1 MWTSDNNNILILI
14 NWASLGSVGKEFT
27 CNAGDLGLIP
37 GLGRSPGGGHDNPL
51 QYSYLENPTDRGAWL
66 ATVHRGTESDTT
78 EVTEHGQHHRGNWM
92 KGTWERCTIFAI
104 FL

>member
-1 MWTSDNNNILILI
+1 M
-14 NWASLGSVGKEFT
+14 GSFPGGGSGKESPPAK
-27 CNAGDLGLIP
+27 AGGIRDTGSISES
-37 GLGRSPGGGHDNPL
+37 GRPPGGGHDNPL